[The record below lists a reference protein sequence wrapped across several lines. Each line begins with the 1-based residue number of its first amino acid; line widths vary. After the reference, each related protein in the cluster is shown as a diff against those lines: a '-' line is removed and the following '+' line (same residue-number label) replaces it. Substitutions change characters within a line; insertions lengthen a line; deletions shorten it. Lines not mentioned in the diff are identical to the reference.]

1 MKEKPELLSLSSCA
15 RRREQKASTSK
26 TSSSCVH
33 MRPGRAK
40 YDAALFQSFCKD
52 FAHIIKLLSSS
63 RKCLKYLLCDV
74 KMTSARGHLQ
84 VFVSS
89 ILNYGLLGSK
99 NLRHVAKLL
108 SWSSGFSWV
117 FLSQFLHLLQFGN
130 RSGSFALQTPLNISF
145 LEVFLVQ
152 IFSENIYFVLK
163 ENGRTFKKI
172 NSGIVN
178 VICNSNQNETQG
190 NLEIPQSFGKVG
202 IKI

>member
-1 MKEKPELLSLSSCA
+1 MLEIPS
-15 RRREQKASTSK
+15 
-26 TSSSCVH
+26 
-33 MRPGRAK
+33 
-40 YDAALFQSFCKD
+40 
-52 FAHIIKLLSSS
+52 
-63 RKCLKYLLCDV
+63 CDV
-74 KMTSARGHLQ
+74 KMTSVRGHLQ